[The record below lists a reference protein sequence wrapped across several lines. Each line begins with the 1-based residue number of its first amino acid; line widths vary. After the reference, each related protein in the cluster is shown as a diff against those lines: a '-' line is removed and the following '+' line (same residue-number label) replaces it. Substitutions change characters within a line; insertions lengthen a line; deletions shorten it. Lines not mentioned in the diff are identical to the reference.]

1 MVNFKINVY
10 KIYKYKYEFMFH
22 PISIKDRIKD
32 YPTVSSIL
40 KIHKISILVSVKL
53 HTLNSNFTIK
63 YIGLSSVS
71 SLA

>member
-1 MVNFKINVY
+1 
-10 KIYKYKYEFMFH
+10 MFH

-53 HTLNSNFTIK
+53 HTLNINFTIK